1 MQEVTSYQGSV
12 YGGLGDLLFKYCQA
26 HQVSMP
32 AQLLQVQNLERFD
45 YQVWYLLLNE
55 LDQQLDQPALG
66 LEIAKYV
73 ELKHLGVLGYLAQ
86 SREHLGEALL
96 RYHDFYRLI
105 YDGSPLIFKQD
116 QDHLIIG
123 WDVPK
128 VFTTQITNEIAIA
141 IMYQFFRH
149 FLHIDDV
156 ELIQVDFMHA
166 APKDTMIY
174 QRYFGCPVLFSQPTA
189 QIVLPSHILSKPIR
203 HADQTLQDLLTAQAQ
218 TLLKELPH
226 TTQLDERLQQAILKQ
241 LQKQQLNIEVIATQL
256 HTSVRQLQRHL
267 QGQNTTFQERVQA
280 IRQMLAFK
288 YLQDPYLSLHE
299 IALLLGYSEQS
310 AFQRAFKLW
319 TKHTPQQWRKQHLS
333 IAPK

>member
-1 MQEVTSYQGSV
+1 MQQITSYQGSV
-12 YGGLGDLLFKYCQA
+12 YGGLGDLLLRYCQA
-26 HQVSMP
+26 NQLP
-32 AQLLQVQNLERFD
+32 APTQLLHVQNLPRFD
-45 YQVWYLLLNE
+45 YQVWYQLLNE
-55 LDQQLDQPALG
+55 LDQQHNQPALG
-66 LEIAKYV
+66 LDIAQYV

-86 SREHLGEALL
+86 SCEHLGEALL

-105 YDGSPLIFKQD
+105 YDGSPLIFNKN

-128 VFTTQITNEIAIA
+128 VFTTQVTNEIAIA
-141 IMYQFFRH
+141 IMYQFLRH

-156 ELIQVDFMHA
+156 ALIQVDFMHP

-189 QIVLPSHILSKPIR
+189 QIVLPSQILSKPIR
-203 HADQTLQDLLTAQAQ
+203 HADQTLQHLLMAQAQ
-218 TLLKELPH
+218 TLLEKLPH

-267 QGQNTTFQERVQA
+267 QSQNTTFQARVQA

-288 YLQDPYLSLHE
+288 YLQDPHLSLQE

-319 TKHTPQQWRKQHLS
+319 TQQTPQQWRKHNVM
-333 IAPK
+333 